1 MLTELLP
8 NAQTYTKPQPWLVFY
23 WGKSQVIEV
32 QELAQL
38 LMKMTRQ
45 ICRKALTVRTKRSE

>member
-1 MLTELLP
+1 MLIELLP

-23 WGKSQVIEV
+23 WGKSPVIEV
-32 QELAQL
+32 QELVQL

-45 ICRKALTVRTKRSE
+45 TCRKALTVRTLKNE